1 MSEHGEIPTTMILV
15 SVLVL
20 VLASL
25 PPMSQHARAAI
36 PVPHNLYGH
45 AWDVGGVNYTP
56 GEFMSAWI
64 DGVMYGWNLTFDD
77 ILDPEYP
84 VSNWTS
90 KIDIDTAGNHVTK
103 PGDPDTPWV
112 KEGGDHN
119 IDDIMYVWGDM
130 TETTVTLGSPTT
142 IFEQTT
148 VWQTFGVE
156 YINLSIAPTQPPALP
171 KINNIVTLP
180 NDAGTQYI
188 YIFGPPGTPMDEF
201 YLEKNDGVL
210 HNVATQIFLSGTI
223 SETMY
228 FYVDLGATDYL
239 GPLGDELKLVWENP
253 GGPGT
258 PFGGMDVVVDRVEYN
273 ATAGGTHF
281 GEPDNTI
288 MPDANPPGPTF
299 DIHRQPMPGFDTNDC
314 SADFISGFEPG
325 RPPAAPYPLSVEG
338 LQATGPG
345 QTIDDV
351 SNMVNPLLGWTHQ
364 DPGMPP
370 SPQFGYR
377 LEIATDPAFAVVTWS
392 SYQPVAGG
400 YVEAYGGPPLT
411 PGTCYY
417 YRARTRDAFD
427 YGPWANTTMC
437 MRPRVP
443 ILTSAVL
450 DGANNE
456 NVLISWS
463 ISPGDGGSGNDISHF
478 AIYFSHTYDHEG
490 AGYSYLG
497 LVDKNETSYTHASA
511 GDGDWNSYF
520 YHVQANYTDGS
531 AYWTGQAGKFV
542 RHMEKG
548 KQIASIPLAQAD
560 TTLETVLQT
569 LDGSY
574 KHVRYYKSS
583 DQGPHW
589 KSYWTFKRYRTL
601 FDIDHTMG
609 FWIDITK
616 PDDLVVAGLVPEVT
630 QIELGHGWNF
640 VGYPSF
646 IERTLSQALAG
657 VDWEK
662 AQGYD
667 DNPPFNLKQLSGTDV
682 MAAGEG
688 YWVWVDLPQTWD
700 I

>member
-1 MSEHGEIPTTMILV
+1 MSGNREIPTTIILV

-25 PPMSQHARAAI
+25 PPMNQHARAAI
-36 PVPHNLYGH
+36 PVPHNQYGH
-45 AWDVGGVNYTP
+45 AVDSVGVVFAD
-56 GEFMSAWI
+56 GEFVSSWI
-64 DGVMYGWNLTFDD
+64 DGVMYGWNWTFTDM
-77 ILDPEYP
+77 LDPDP
-84 VSNWTS
+84 FNRTGKV
-90 KIDIDTAGNHVTK
+90 DIDTAGNQVSG

-112 KEGGDHN
+112 KEGGDHGV
-119 IDDIMYVWGDM
+119 DDIMYVLGDM
-130 TETTVTLGSPTT
+130 TDITVIVDMPTS
-142 IFEQTT
+142 IFEQTDVWET
-148 VWQTFGVE
+148 VGDF
-156 YINLSIAPTQPPALP
+156 YINLTVAPIQPPALP

-180 NDAGTQYI
+180 GDMGKQYI
-188 YIFGPPGTPMDEF
+188 YIFGPPGTSMDEF

-210 HNVATQIFLSGTI
+210 HNVATQIPLSGTI

-239 GPLGDELKLVWENP
+239 DIMGDELKLLWTNP
-253 GGPGT
+253 GGPGM
-258 PFGGMDVVVDRVEYN
+258 PFGGMDVVVDRIEFN
-273 ATAGGTHF
+273 ATSGGAHY

-288 MPDANPPGPTF
+288 MPDAYVPGMSL
-299 DIHRQPMPGFDTNDC
+299 DIHRQPLPGSDTNDC
-314 SADFISGFEPG
+314 LSDFIAGPELGRAPG
-325 RPPAAPYPLSVEG
+325 PPYPLSVEG
-338 LQATGPG
+338 VYATGPG

-351 SNMVNPLLGWTHQ
+351 SNMI
-364 DPGMPP
+364 DPNLAFTFGDPD
-370 SPQFGYR
+370 SPFQFGYHM
-377 LEIATDPAFAVVTWS
+377 EVANDSAFTDIRWA
-392 SYQPVAGG
+392 SYQPVSSADNEDYAG
-400 YVEAYGGPPLT
+400 PTLL
-411 PGTCYY
+411 PGVCYY

-427 YGPWANTTMC
+427 YGSWANTTMC

-456 NVLISWS
+456 HVLISWNLS
-463 ISPGDGGSGNDISHF
+463 DGGGGGGVDVSHF
-478 AIYFSHTYDHEG
+478 AIYFSPTYDHEG

-497 LVDKNETSYTHASA
+497 LVDKNETSYIHASA

-520 YHVQANYTDGS
+520 YYVQANYTDGS
-531 AYWTGQAGKFV
+531 TYWIGQAGKFV

-548 KQIASIPLAQAD
+548 KQIASVPLVQAD

-609 FWIDITK
+609 FWIEIVKADH
-616 PDDLVVAGLVPEVT
+616 LVVAGLVPEVT
-630 QIELGHGWNF
+630 RIELDHGWNF

-646 IERTLSQALAG
+646 IDRTLSQALAG

-682 MAAGEG
+682 TTAGEG